1 MQGDTRQYAN
11 TLFVISLRTNL
22 ERQRRIFVE
31 PNRAGNRVRVRS
43 ADGAEVGG
51 ILGKV
56 DERGVRDGLG
66 TTGVGDVDEL
76 VEELGVLGVVPVAE
90 DDGELLVVGVG
101 LRLRVD
107 DDGGAQTVDVLA
119 LWVVSAR

>member
-1 MQGDTRQYAN
+1 M
-11 TLFVISLRTNL
+11 
-22 ERQRRIFVE
+22 
-31 PNRAGNRVRVRS
+31 
-43 ADGAEVGG
+43 
-51 ILGKV
+51 
-56 DERGVRDGLG
+56 
-66 TTGVGDVDEL
+66 
-76 VEELGVLGVVPVAE
+76 LGVVPVTE

>member
-1 MQGDTRQYAN
+1 M
-11 TLFVISLRTNL
+11 
-22 ERQRRIFVE
+22 
-31 PNRAGNRVRVRS
+31 
-43 ADGAEVGG
+43 
-51 ILGKV
+51 GKV
-56 DERGVRDGLG
+56 DERRVRDGFS
-66 TTGVGDVDEL
+66 TTGVGDIDEL

-119 LWVVSAR
+119 LWVVSAG